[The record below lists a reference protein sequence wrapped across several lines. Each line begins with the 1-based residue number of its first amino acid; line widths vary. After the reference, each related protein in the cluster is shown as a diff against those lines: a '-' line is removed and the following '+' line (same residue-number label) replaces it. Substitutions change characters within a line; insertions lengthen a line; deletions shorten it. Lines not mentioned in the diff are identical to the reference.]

1 MPIRI
6 RALRPPGFYRCGVF
20 HSSDWVTHPD
30 DRFDEEELDR
40 FRAEPML
47 QVETVESD
55 LDAEEKELT
64 VEDLKNELEARG
76 VQFPPKAK
84 KAELFELYKEAV
96 QII

>member
-20 HSSDWVTHPD
+20 HSSNWVTHPD
-30 DRFDEEELDR
+30 SRFDEEELNR

-47 QVETVESD
+47 QVETVDED
-55 LDAEEKELT
+55 KELT

-76 VQFPPKAK
+76 IEFPPKAK
-84 KAELFELYKEAV
+84 KAELYELYKEA
-96 QII
+96 IRNGEAP

>member
-1 MPIRI
+1 MSIRI
-6 RALRPPGFYRCGVF
+6 RALSPPGFWRCGVF
-20 HSSDWVTHPD
+20 HPSRWVKHPD
-30 DRFDEEELDR
+30 DRFDEETLSR

-55 LDAEEKELT
+55 PESDDKELT

-76 VQFPPKAK
+76 VQVPPKAK

-96 QII
+96 QIV